1 VIILGVILLLLA
13 YLVPGQPDPLYTIEY
28 VLGWI
33 LVVVGIILLVL
44 SLAGRPV
51 GGRRFWY

>member
-13 YLVPGQPDPLYTIEY
+13 YLVPGQPEPLYTIEY

-33 LVVVGIILLVL
+33 LVVVGIILFAL
-44 SLAGRPV
+44 SLGGRSV
-51 GGRRFWY
+51 GGRRYWF

>member
-1 VIILGVILLLLA
+1 MLLLA
-13 YLVPGQPDPLYTIEY
+13 YLIPGQPEPLYTIEY

-33 LVVVGIILLVL
+33 LVVVGLILLVL

-51 GGRRFWY
+51 GGRRYWY